1 LKPFLKKREQYLL
14 EAHFD
19 PSCKE
24 WLRHARQD
32 AGFPLGLGVGL
43 GLGAGVLLI
52 LQSSLLAWTVDQVIF
67 CGYGLPHVLS
77 ALLLMLA
84 LIGARAL
91 VLGAS
96 AHASGLAGIRVKE
109 AMRGRLLGQV
119 ESSVPADLAAH
130 SSGTLVNLVVD
141 GVEEVDGYFS
151 GYLPQLALAVCIP
164 LAVLCF
170 VFPLDW
176 ISGLILLGT
185 APFLPLFM
193 ALIGRRVERLNKD
206 QWEIVTRLSRRFLD
220 AIQGLYTLKM
230 FDASAREARVVRQIS
245 EEYAANSLAVLRVA
259 FLSALVLEFMATVS
273 IAVLAVVIGFRLLWG
288 SIDFQS
294 GFFVLLLA
302 PEFYLPL
309 RSLGTHFH
317 SRMSALA
324 AGEKMLQLFRI
335 QTRRWSGQG
344 HGKKMERVSIS
355 FHQVSYAYEPGRPG
369 VGPLSF
375 QTPHSGLVCLTGV
388 SGTGKTTVLRL
399 LMGMLEPEGGSI
411 WINGHSLADQ
421 NHTAWLEHIAYV
433 PQRPHLFQCSVAQNI
448 RMGNLYASAEEIQ
461 RAASLARIQEE
472 ILALPHGFDTLL
484 GEDGLDLSG
493 GQRQRLGLARAFVRD
508 CPLVLLDEPGAG
520 LDTATRNM
528 IFASVVH
535 LARTKLVIAATHDQD
550 LLPWAVKAVDV
561 SGKN

>member
-1 LKPFLKKREQYLL
+1 MKP
-14 EAHFD
+14 HPD
-19 PSCKE
+19 TSSKE
-24 WLRHARQD
+24 WLRHARQN
-32 AGFPLGLGVGL
+32 AGFSLGLGVGL

-52 LQSSLLAWTVDQVIF
+52 LQSSLLAWTVDRVIF
-67 CGYGLPHVLS
+67 SGYGLTHVLS
-77 ALLLMLA
+77 ALLLMLT
-84 LIGARAL
+84 LIGARAV

-109 AMRGRLLGQV
+109 AMRGRLLGQI
-119 ESSVPADLAAH
+119 ESSVPADLAAY
-130 SSGTLVNLVVD
+130 SSGTLVNMVVD

-151 GYLPQLALAVCIP
+151 GYLPQLALAVCMP
-164 LAVLCF
+164 LAILSF
-170 VFPLDW
+170 IFPLDW
-176 ISGLILLGT
+176 ISGLILLVS

-193 ALIGRRVERLNKD
+193 ALIGQRVERLNKR
-206 QWEIVTRLSRRFLD
+206 QWRIITRLSHRFLD
-220 AIQGLYTLKM
+220 AIQGLCTLKM
-230 FDASAREARVVRQIS
+230 FHATAREARVVRQIS
-245 EEYAANSLAVLRVA
+245 DEYAANSLAVLRVA
-259 FLSALVLEFMATVS
+259 FLSALVLEFMATVC

-302 PEFYLPL
+302 PEYYLPL

-324 AGEKMLQLFRI
+324 AAEKMIQLSWI
-335 QTRRWSGQG
+335 QTRRDSGKG
-344 HGKKMERVSIS
+344 HGQKMDRVSVS
-355 FHQVSYAYEPGRPG
+355 FHQVSYTYEPGRPG
-369 VGPLSF
+369 VGSLSF
-375 QTPHSGLVCLTGV
+375 QTPNSGLVCLKGV
-388 SGTGKTTVLRL
+388 SGSGKTTVLRL
-399 LMGMLEPEGGSI
+399 LMGLLEPDAGNI

-421 NHTAWLEHIAYV
+421 NHSAWLEHIAYV

-448 RMGNLYASAEEIQ
+448 RMGNLCASAEDIQ
-461 RAASLARIQEE
+461 RAASLARIKDE
-472 ILALPHGFDTLL
+472 ILALPRGFDTLL

-520 LDTATRNM
+520 LDTATRNR

-561 SGKN
+561 SGSN